1 MQIKYEQLNFTLIII
16 FGMYSYSGYMNKGDN
31 HLYHRNQYK
40 WCSFICIGV
49 HTAQADCRIESLS
62 IIKGTSSPC
71 CKKGDIMPKKY
82 SRQETLSRL
91 ETIKEEGKGISSLY
105 QKNFVN
111 WSGTSMDKNNPEYYS
126 EIISEWLL
134 KNIDILV
141 GNNIRQVSRENY
153 KVFHPEL
160 DENAPKTNRE
170 EERIAKELHKE
181 KFYKELGEIFDYQV
195 PLKKTQKDTGVGKID
210 LVAFNKGENNVYL
223 LELKRRDNTETL
235 LRCVLEIYTYWKQLN
250 EVNFKKSFDFL
261 PEDAKVI
268 PAILIFKDSEQYKQ
282 YKSDHPNTRKLMKEL
297 GIQTFVVT
305 PSQYTIVKEN

>member
-1 MQIKYEQLNFTLIII
+1 
-16 FGMYSYSGYMNKGDN
+16 
-31 HLYHRNQYK
+31 
-40 WCSFICIGV
+40 
-49 HTAQADCRIESLS
+49 
-62 IIKGTSSPC
+62 
-71 CKKGDIMPKKY
+71 MPKKY
-82 SRQETLSRL
+82 SRQETWSCL

-297 GIQTFVVT
+297 GIQTFIVT
-305 PSQYTIVKEN
+305 PAKYTISKED

>member
-1 MQIKYEQLNFTLIII
+1 
-16 FGMYSYSGYMNKGDN
+16 
-31 HLYHRNQYK
+31 
-40 WCSFICIGV
+40 
-49 HTAQADCRIESLS
+49 
-62 IIKGTSSPC
+62 
-71 CKKGDIMPKKY
+71 MPKKY
-82 SRQETLSRL
+82 SRQETWSCL
-91 ETIKEEGKGISSLY
+91 EAIKEAGKGISSLY

-268 PAILIFKDSEQYKQ
+268 PAILIFKDSDQYKQ
-282 YKSDHPNTRKLMKEL
+282 YKSGHKNTRKLMKEL